1 MFPSIEVR
9 SHRNIKVRFVLVCL
23 MEKQQIDER
32 KKTIIT
38 QDKAYFQWK
47 KYSNLEATDVKE
59 IL

>member
-38 QDKAYFQWK
+38 QDKAYFQ
-47 KYSNLEATDVKE
+47 
-59 IL
+59 